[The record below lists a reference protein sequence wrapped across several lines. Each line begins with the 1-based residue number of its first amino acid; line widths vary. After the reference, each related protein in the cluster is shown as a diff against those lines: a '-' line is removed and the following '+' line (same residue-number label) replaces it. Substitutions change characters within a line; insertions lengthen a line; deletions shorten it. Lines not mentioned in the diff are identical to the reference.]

1 MTDAVRVFVNE
12 RPVSVS
18 PGSKVRDAVAAFDAA
33 LAGKLASGAAYVT
46 DGVGRPAQPEAGVE
60 PGAIIR
66 VVLSA
71 RRSEHSP
78 PSE

>member
-1 MTDAVRVFVNE
+1 
-12 RPVSVS
+12 
-18 PGSKVRDAVAAFDAA
+18 VAAFDPA

-46 DGVGRPAQPEAGVE
+46 DGVGRPAQPDADVT

-66 VVLSA
+66 VVVSA

-78 PSE
+78 RSE